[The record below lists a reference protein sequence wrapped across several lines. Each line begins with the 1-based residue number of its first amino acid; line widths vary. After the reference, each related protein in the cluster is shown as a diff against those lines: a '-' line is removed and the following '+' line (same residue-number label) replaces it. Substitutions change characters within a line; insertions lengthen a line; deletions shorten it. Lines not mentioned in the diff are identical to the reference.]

1 MHEDAPVGSDSCRLE
16 AYSDR
21 KSRVQVS
28 HAFFS
33 HYIGTSYWG
42 QLCSFRR
49 NVQEH
54 QNLVKGCKRS
64 PPVPYGH
71 KASCPGGRGI
81 GQRQTR
87 KDSPRPKRFEIAI
100 GQHTPRP

>member
-1 MHEDAPVGSDSCRLE
+1 MRMHPWAATPVVWRRIRIANPEFRYLTP
-16 AYSDR
+16 
-21 KSRVQVS
+21 
-28 HAFFS
+28 FFL
-33 HYIGTSYWG
+33 ITSKRATGASY
-42 QLCSFRR
+42 SFRR